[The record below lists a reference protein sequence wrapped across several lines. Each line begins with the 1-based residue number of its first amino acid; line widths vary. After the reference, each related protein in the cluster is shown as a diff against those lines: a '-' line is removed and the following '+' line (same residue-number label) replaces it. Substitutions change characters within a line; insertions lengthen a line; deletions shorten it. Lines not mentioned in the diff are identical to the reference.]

1 MGCELILVLRFRKAM
16 QPPPTPT
23 PTPVANDTTPQ
34 DTSQPGAASAVNT
47 KGKPRRFNNGW
58 SSDLENLV
66 ADWADKGRCYSWM
79 HDKTSRKQ
87 ASYNQCMMIP
97 VIVLS
102 TLTGT
107 ANFGLDT
114 LFTDPAHKKIAS
126 LSIGGFGILTGIIS
140 TLANFLRYAQ
150 GSEAHSVAS
159 ISWAK
164 FSRHATIELALNP
177 NDRIEAFAFLK
188 MFRIELDRL
197 IEQSPPIPED
207 IVKQFKQEFRNNTD
221 LRRPEITGVI
231 EHTPAFDNKAERLK
245 NLAAEVSLAIMH
257 KKKVLRD
264 IVMDDLDARVRKVMA
279 ENAAAHLAESSDDG
293 LVVPRNITSMKV
305 RSAPLSPR
313 VLKYINSR
321 ADSPGA
327 KDAHVIDVDNH
338 LQLNTIN
345 EPEVGE
351 ETGLVV
357 NGERIYDKTQ

>member
-1 MGCELILVLRFRKAM
+1 M

-23 PTPVANDTTPQ
+23 PTPTTAAPAADTPVTTGP
-34 DTSQPGAASAVNT
+34 AVET
-47 KGKPRRFNNGW
+47 KPKPRRFNNGW

-66 ADWADKGRCYSWM
+66 GDWADKGRCYSWM

-87 ASYNQCMMIP
+87 AAYNQCMMIP

-114 LFTDPAHKKIAS
+114 LFTDPGHKKIAS
-126 LSIGGFGILTGIIS
+126 LGIGGFGILTGIIS

-159 ISWAK
+159 VSWAK

-207 IVKQFKQEFRNNTD
+207 IVKRFKQEFRNNTD

-231 EHTPAFDNKAERLK
+231 EHTSAFDNKAERLK
-245 NLAAEVSLAIMH
+245 NLAAEVSMVIMH

-279 ENAAAHLAESSDDG
+279 ETAAQAAAEDHDI
-293 LVVPRNITSMKV
+293 LVEPKNITAMKI
-305 RSAPLSPR
+305 RAAPLSPR

-321 ADSPGA
+321 LDSPGA
-327 KDAHVIDVDNH
+327 KDSVIIDVDTH
-338 LQLNTIN
+338 LTNLGQLNTIN
-345 EPEVGE
+345 EPEE
-351 ETGLVV
+351 NAVV
-357 NGERIYDKTQ
+357 VDGVRIYDKTQ